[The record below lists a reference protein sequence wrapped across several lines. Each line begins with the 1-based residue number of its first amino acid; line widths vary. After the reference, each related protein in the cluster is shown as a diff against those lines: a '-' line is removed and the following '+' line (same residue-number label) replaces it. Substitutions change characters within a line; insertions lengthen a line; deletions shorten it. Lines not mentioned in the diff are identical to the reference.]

1 MTKKNFFFKYFKTF
15 FLQFFKKY
23 ININFKNFFF
33 LKKNEN
39 YIIKIFFLQKWKF
52 NLLKKNY

>member
-1 MTKKNFFFKYFKTF
+1 MTKKKFFFKYFKTF
-15 FLQFFKKY
+15 FLQFLKKY
-23 ININFKNFFF
+23 ININFKKIFFF
-33 LKKNEN
+33 KKNEN